1 MKHINKVAIVSVLF
15 CFVFLLS
22 GCGQTVAEYIAAN
35 YSLID
40 AQGNTSSGMQK
51 VYRAKGMSISEVT
64 DKISSKQAPKE
75 KSEVIDDKAV
85 LVYSDNIITVKKD
98 DSNDQDSLVYVSSYQ
113 FVQNNTDSGFWKGY
127 LTATILD
134 KVFGSFGNRA
144 PPQTYT
150 GNGKYRAPWD
160 YHGSSTDTSIKKTK
174 PDSSINKPSTST
186 GLGSVIRKSPRSST
200 GNSSYDSNSF
210 SPSKSSGSFSSKP
223 RTSSGSGSVIRR
235 SRR

>member
-1 MKHINKVAIVSVLF
+1 MKHINKVAIFSILF

-51 VYRAKGMSISEVT
+51 VYRAKGMSISQVT

-98 DSNDQDSLVYVSSYQ
+98 DNNDQDSLVYVSSYQ

-150 GNGKYRAPWD
+150 GNSKYRAPWD
-160 YHGSSTDTSIKKTK
+160 YHGSSTDTGIKK

-186 GLGSVIRKSPRSST
+186 GFGSVIRKSPSSST
-200 GNSSYDSNSF
+200 GKSSYNSNSF